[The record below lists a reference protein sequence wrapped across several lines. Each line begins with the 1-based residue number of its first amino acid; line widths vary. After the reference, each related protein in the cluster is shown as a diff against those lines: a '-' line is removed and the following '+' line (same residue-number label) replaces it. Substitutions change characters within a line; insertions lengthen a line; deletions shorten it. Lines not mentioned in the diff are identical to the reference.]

1 MVAVPAGYEQGAEGH
16 ERVRGGS
23 SRSESVRNAL
33 AAAPEAEI
41 AVVHDA
47 ARPLLTEQL
56 VERCVAAIH
65 APGVAGA
72 VAAAPV
78 TDTIKEVDDSGRVL
92 RTLDRGT
99 LWAIQTP
106 QVFWAD
112 PLRVALDTDAATLAA
127 TTDDAGLVEAAG
139 GTIAIV
145 EGPRENLKIT
155 TPLDLRVAQ
164 LLLKARG
171 RTSPGSDSQADGGC
185 SPSGRSTARPA
196 RADA

>member
-1 MVAVPAGYEQGAEGH
+1 MVAVPEGYEQDADGH
-16 ERVRGGS
+16 ERVVGGG

-33 AAAPEAEI
+33 AAAPDAEI

-47 ARPLLTEQL
+47 ARPLLTEEL
-56 VERCVAAIH
+56 VESCIAAIH

-78 TDTIKEVDDSGRVL
+78 TDTIKEADEAGRVL
-92 RTLDRGT
+92 RTLDRGA

-106 QVFWAD
+106 QAFWAD
-112 PLRVALDTDAATLAA
+112 PLRAALDVDAATLAA
-127 TTDDAGLVEAAG
+127 ATDDAGLVEVAG
-139 GTIAIV
+139 GTVAIV
-145 EGPRENLKIT
+145 EAPRENLKVT

-171 RTSPGSDSQADGGC
+171 RTSPGSGSQADGGW
-185 SPSGRSTARPA
+185 SPSGPHTAA

>member
-1 MVAVPAGYEQGAEGH
+1 LVHWSTEVLRAVCDRVVVAVPAGYERAEEGPDRVVGGA
-16 ERVRGGS
+16 

-47 ARPLLTEQL
+47 ARPLVTAEL

-78 TDTIKEVDDSGRVL
+78 TDTIKEADGAGRVL
-92 RTLDRGT
+92 RTLDRGA
-99 LWAIQTP
+99 LWSIQTP
-106 QVFWAD
+106 QVFWAE
-112 PLRVALDTDAATLAA
+112 PLRAALDADPATLAA
-127 TTDDAGLVEAAG
+127 ATDDAGLIEAAG
-139 GTIAIV
+139 GTVAIV
-145 EGPRENLKIT
+145 EAPAENLKVT
-155 TPLDLRVAQ
+155 TALDLRLAE
-164 LLLKARG
+164 LSLSRRA
-171 RTSPGSDSQADGGC
+171 
-185 SPSGRSTARPA
+185 A